1 MISIRGRPDYKLTGL
16 KLRWQSQMLL
26 LQSDLRG
33 SEIQN
38 ALWISSVSNLTS
50 YPTHFIQQ
58 FFLFYS
64 GREHVLIY
72 HSNFSSILIIHLVF
86 VNICV
91 DFQRFKITILYF
103 EFCEYGCRLATS
115 YFNDFTRSSPPFLPV
130 VACQQGSQVGGCITI
145 VRFYWWALFDVL
157 GNSLKSTTLV

>member
-50 YPTHFIQQ
+50 YPTHFIQ
-58 FFLFYS
+58 
-64 GREHVLIY
+64 
-72 HSNFSSILIIHLVF
+72 
-86 VNICV
+86 
-91 DFQRFKITILYF
+91 
-103 EFCEYGCRLATS
+103 
-115 YFNDFTRSSPPFLPV
+115 
-130 VACQQGSQVGGCITI
+130 
-145 VRFYWWALFDVL
+145 
-157 GNSLKSTTLV
+157 